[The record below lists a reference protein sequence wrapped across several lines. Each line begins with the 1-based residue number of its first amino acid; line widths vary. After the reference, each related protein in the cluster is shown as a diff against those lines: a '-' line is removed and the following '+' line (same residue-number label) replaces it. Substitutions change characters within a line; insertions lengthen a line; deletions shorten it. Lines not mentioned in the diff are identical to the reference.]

1 LYFLWYPNRKLL
13 YGYDS
18 YMYKKQFVFALF
30 ITCPLIMMGCVNVPP
45 EAEASVPL
53 VHSSLSYSLKS
64 SENEAIN
71 IPELTARDYS
81 NGAAVITYSGDTY
94 QSSKAYLSASGNKCI
109 RFKSKN
115 QAPLSE
121 STSAHIT
128 ACQRNGQW
136 ALLPSLVSN
145 TEG

>member
-1 LYFLWYPNRKLL
+1 
-13 YGYDS
+13 
-18 YMYKKQFVFALF
+18 MYEKTFVFALF

-64 SENEAIN
+64 SENKAIN

-81 NGAAVITYSGDTY
+81 KGAAEITYSGNAY

-115 QAPLSE
+115 QTQLSE
-121 STSAHIT
+121 PTSMHIT

-136 ALLPSLVSN
+136 SLIPSLVSN